1 MPSDAALSGESIV
14 PIGLE
19 AAPSVPPQ
27 EAVLPQE
34 EVQSGPKPMQPFNL
48 RKPSLLTASELRRLR
63 LRHDEFARSLATRLS
78 IHLRLELGVQILLL
92 DSCFYSQF
100 VQRLLNPAQVALFRV
115 ESLDGVGLL
124 DIPPKLGIALVDRL
138 LGGTGKSTPLNRDL
152 TEIETALLDQIVD
165 LVLKEWCQIVTSLP
179 AAKPAI
185 VGHETNPR
193 FLQT

>member
-1 MPSDAALSGESIV
+1 MPAEAALSGETIA
-14 PIGLE
+14 PIGL
-19 AAPSVPPQ
+19 AAKPAPPAPAAIVP
-27 EAVLPQE
+27 LHE
-34 EVQSGPKPMQPFNL
+34 EVAAGPKPMQPFNL
-48 RKPSLLTASELRRLR
+48 RKPSLLTAGELRRLR

-152 TEIETALLDQIVD
+152 TEI
-165 LVLKEWCQIVTSLP
+165 
-179 AAKPAI
+179 
-185 VGHETNPR
+185 
-193 FLQT
+193 